1 MEDKVKDGGAAF
13 PSSFRYDLEDWADPG
28 MSLRDWFA
36 GKAMAAIIAHY
47 GVYELTED
55 ADIAYEYA
63 EKMLRARKAV
73 EF

>member
-13 PSSFRYDLEDWADPG
+13 PGTKEVGYPDYAPG

-47 GVYELTED
+47 GVYELNED

-73 EF
+73 EL